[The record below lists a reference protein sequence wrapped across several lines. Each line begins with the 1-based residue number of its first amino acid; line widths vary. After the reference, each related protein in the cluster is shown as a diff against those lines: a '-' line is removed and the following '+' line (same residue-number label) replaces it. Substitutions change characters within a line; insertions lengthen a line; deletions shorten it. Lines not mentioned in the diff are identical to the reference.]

1 MRLLLVEDN
10 ATLADWLCRTLRKSH
25 YLVDWLSNGAEADMV
40 LRSKRYD
47 LVVLDLSLPS
57 MDGEGV
63 LQAMRARSDSTPV
76 LVLTANSS
84 LGSRVKALDLGA
96 DDFVGKPFEVE
107 ELEARIRALLRR
119 RTKMAMPSAVCGR
132 LHFDANSRTFD
143 VDGVSLELT
152 PRERALL
159 EMLILDAGKT
169 LARPKLIQ
177 GLSSVDSPISTDA
190 LDLHIHRL
198 RRKLEGSDSTIVTLR
213 GLGFILKVAHA
224 AL

>member
-10 ATLADWLCRTLRKSH
+10 ATLADWLARTLRKSH
-25 YLVDWLSNGAEADMV
+25 YLVDCLGNGAEADVV
-40 LRSKRYD
+40 LRSERYD

-63 LQAMRARSDSTPV
+63 LEAMRARKDSTPV
-76 LVLTANSS
+76 LVLTANNS

-107 ELEARIRALLRR
+107 ELEARIRALSRR
-119 RTKMAMPSAVCGR
+119 RTQMAMRSAVCGR
-132 LHFDANSRTFD
+132 LRFDANERTFD
-143 VDGVSLELT
+143 VDGRALELT

-159 EMLILDAGKT
+159 EMLILQAGTT
-169 LARPKLIQ
+169 LTRQMLIQ
-177 GLSSVDSPISTDA
+177 ALSSIDSIISTDA

-198 RRKLEGSDSTIVTLR
+198 RRKLEGSDATIVTLR
-213 GLGFILKVAHA
+213 GLGFILKVVQP